1 MHREKFLLYAAGIF
15 VTYFYYGILQEKV
28 TRGKY
33 STEQTL
39 ADGSITTK
47 FEKFTF
53 SLTLVGIQC
62 VLNFIIAH
70 IVLLVWPQI
79 EDKTSKLYY
88 VSVSITYILAMVA
101 SNMALQWV
109 PYPTQV
115 VGKSAKPI
123 PVMILGV
130 LLGRKSYPMKKYVFV
145 LLIVIGIVMFMLK
158 EKASKSTQDTVGIG
172 ELLLC
177 LSLIMDG
184 LTGAVQERIRAE
196 SKPTG
201 IQMMKVVNGWS
212 TLFLLILIVLSGEI
226 FKFVEFANK
235 FPAVYYNIFALSIM
249 SAIGQLFLYSMVSE
263 FGPLVV
269 SIVTTTRKFFTV
281 LGSVIIFGNTLT
293 MTQWFGAVL
302 VFSALF
308 LDAYYAKKPTK
319 KEISK

>member
-1 MHREKFLLYAAGIF
+1 
-15 VTYFYYGILQEKV
+15 
-28 TRGKY
+28 
-33 STEQTL
+33 
-39 ADGSITTK
+39 
-47 FEKFTF
+47 
-53 SLTLVGIQC
+53 
-62 VLNFIIAH
+62 
-70 IVLLVWPQI
+70 
-79 EDKTSKLYY
+79 
-88 VSVSITYILAMVA
+88 
-101 SNMALQWV
+101 
-109 PYPTQV
+109 
-115 VGKSAKPI
+115 
-123 PVMILGV
+123 
-130 LLGRKSYPMKKYVFV
+130 
-145 LLIVIGIVMFMLK
+145 
-158 EKASKSTQDTVGIG
+158 
-172 ELLLC
+172 
-177 LSLIMDG
+177 MDG